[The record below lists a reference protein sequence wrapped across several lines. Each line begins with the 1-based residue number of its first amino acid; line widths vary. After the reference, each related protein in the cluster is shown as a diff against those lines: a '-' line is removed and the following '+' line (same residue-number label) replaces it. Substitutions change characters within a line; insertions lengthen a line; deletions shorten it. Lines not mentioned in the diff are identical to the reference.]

1 MRQKFRGTILNSDSK
16 KNIVQKAQAYILYSA
31 RHNQNSIIEQLKEQ
45 FKEDVISPRTLNRW
59 ISEFKKLP
67 ECITTL
73 DQPFQW
79 DKSDR
84 YGISWN
90 NSLKLLELCHYYY
103 ESENKTPTG
112 RQARWWWRVS
122 QAAPDLKANQ
132 ISELG
137 NLYTEREIVGIIS
150 GMAPVFDDLNAYITY
165 KPYHTNRIRTYARFI
180 NAYQVNA
187 IKPQSDE
194 SNSPGGLKN
203 TL

>member
-1 MRQKFRGTILNSDSK
+1 MNQDTKN
-16 KNIVQKAQAYILYSA
+16 NIVQKAHAYSLYSV
-31 RHNQNSIIEQLKEQ
+31 RQSQNSIITQLKEQ
-45 FKEDVISPRTLNRW
+45 FKETAISLRTLNRW
-59 ISEFKKLP
+59 IADFKKLP

-73 DQPFQW
+73 DEPFQW
-79 DKSDR
+79 DKSDI

-103 ESENKTPTG
+103 ESEDKTPTG
-112 RQARWWWRVS
+112 RQAVWWWRVS

-137 NLYTEREIVGIIS
+137 NLYAEREIIGVIS
-150 GMAPVFDDLNAYITY
+150 GFSPVFDDLNAYITY

-180 NAYQVNA
+180 NAFQVKA
-187 IKPQSDE
+187 IRPNSDE
-194 SNSPGGLKN
+194 SNSLGGLRN

>member
-1 MRQKFRGTILNSDSK
+1 MGERILNKGSK
-16 KNIVQKAQAYILYSA
+16 KNIIQKVHAYSLYLAGHSQTAILEKLK
-31 RHNQNSIIEQLKEQ
+31 NQFRDNA
-45 FKEDVISPRTLNRW
+45 ISLRTLSRW
-59 ISEFKKLP
+59 ISDFRNLP
-67 ECITTL
+67 ESITTL
-73 DQPFQW
+73 DEPFQW
-79 DKSDR
+79 DKSDL

-103 ESENKTPTG
+103 ESEAKTPTG
-112 RQARWWWRVS
+112 RQAIWWWRVS

-137 NLYTEREIVGIIS
+137 NLYTEREIMSIIS
-150 GMAPVFDDLNAYITY
+150 NRPPVFDDLNAYITY

-180 NAYQVNA
+180 NAYQVEA

-194 SNSPGGLKN
+194 SNAPGGLKN